1 MCGDSTWRSWH
12 GDVVVRRVVF
22 LFSLFFFFFSFAC
35 SLHLRSCSLSPLVVF
50 AAMRFCRK
58 KIEQEEGMVVDRLL
72 LLLERGGD
80 VVGVVVADRCRCLVG
95 CTNSK
100 RLCVGN

>member
-1 MCGDSTWRSWH
+1 MAWGCGSKEGCVS
-12 GDVVVRRVVF
+12 F
-22 LFSLFFFFFSFAC
+22 LSLFFFSFAC

-80 VVGVVVADRCRCLVG
+80 VVGVVVADRDRKSV
-95 CTNSK
+95 
-100 RLCVGN
+100 V

>member
-1 MCGDSTWRSWH
+1 M
-12 GDVVVRRVVF
+12 F

-50 AAMRFCRK
+50 AALRFCRK

-80 VVGVVVADRCRCLVG
+80 VVGVVVGSGALITRDYVWEIRTFLFLG
-95 CTNSK
+95 KDSP
-100 RLCVGN
+100 